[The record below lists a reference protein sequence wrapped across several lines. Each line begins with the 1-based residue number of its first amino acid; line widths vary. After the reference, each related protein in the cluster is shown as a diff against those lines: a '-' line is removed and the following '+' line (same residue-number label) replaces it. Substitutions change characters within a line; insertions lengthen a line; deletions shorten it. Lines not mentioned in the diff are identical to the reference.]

1 MLSPSIEFRGLDELI
16 GNWEKRPDLMIKAI
30 DFVVKRN
37 AEEIRKKAKERAPVL
52 THALQRSIDKEQIA
66 KMLWAVF
73 SDVPYARIRN
83 YINNL
88 HPETIGY
95 LTKSLFEQRE
105 QLERDIREAVR
116 ELKKL

>member
-37 AEEIRKKAKERAPVL
+37 AEEIRAKAKERAPVL
-52 THALQRSIDKEQIA
+52 TGALRRSIDKEKLA
-66 KMLWAVF
+66 DMLWTVF

-83 YINNL
+83 YVNNL